1 MSFKKKNLFVTLK
14 KNKFC
19 GRSFWSQF
27 FLNSRLLLLFSPHI
41 YVNNSPRLSHANLN
55 TYNPTSLCTLDSCV
69 IKAGDVYKLEVNGLV
84 DSEAYVRVCVSK
96 RYSEYINGPETLE
109 GAKNLPEFRGKRFM
123 IKPSAQEVFILRVE
137 EDNIA
142 IQR

>member
-1 MSFKKKNLFVTLK
+1 M
-14 KNKFC
+14 
-19 GRSFWSQF
+19 
-27 FLNSRLLLLFSPHI
+27 
-41 YVNNSPRLSHANLN
+41 
-55 TYNPTSLCTLDSCV
+55 

-142 IQR
+142 IQRWDLFTRQLDLQIVWLTQNIDVFHPKV